1 MSRAI
6 LNRYLNPLIKADLGD
21 KIVLLSGPRQVG
33 KTTLAL
39 RLLGANEGHP
49 AYFNWDYEEDQRR
62 LLAQEFPPHERL
74 LVFDEIHKYRRWR
87 NWLKGIYDKTK
98 SSRQY
103 LVTGSA
109 RLDLYRRGGD
119 ALTGRTHFYRLHP
132 FSLREVDPECKVST
146 FEELWKFGGFPE
158 PFLSQSLTQHRRWQR
173 ERTSQVLREDLRD
186 LEKVEEVVL
195 LSRLVERLPDL
206 VGSPLSVNALR
217 EDLQVAHR
225 TVQNW
230 LFILERLFVLFRI
243 PPFGSPNIRAVKKE
257 QKAYLWDWSLIPEPG
272 PRFEN
277 LVACQLLKY
286 CDFLEDTQGY
296 AMELRYLRD
305 TDRREVDFVVI
316 QQGIP
321 IFAVECQLKE
331 SPVGIALPYFAQRT
345 AIPQFYLVHQGKKD
359 YEHAAF
365 PLRVVPFQTFVKE
378 LELP

>member
-1 MSRAI
+1 
-6 LNRYLNPLIKADLGD
+6 
-21 KIVLLSGPRQVG
+21 
-33 KTTLAL
+33 
-39 RLLGANEGHP
+39 
-49 AYFNWDYEEDQRR
+49 
-62 LLAQEFPPHERL
+62 
-74 LVFDEIHKYRRWR
+74 
-87 NWLKGIYDKTK
+87 
-98 SSRQY
+98 
-103 LVTGSA
+103 
-109 RLDLYRRGGD
+109 
-119 ALTGRTHFYRLHP
+119 
-132 FSLREVDPECKVST
+132 
-146 FEELWKFGGFPE
+146 
-158 PFLSQSLTQHRRWQR
+158 
-173 ERTSQVLREDLRD
+173 
-186 LEKVEEVVL
+186 
-195 LSRLVERLPDL
+195 
-206 VGSPLSVNALR
+206 LR